1 MRTLRIIQLMCIVSL
16 VLLITSG
23 FSSLYA
29 REPINADPRGLAIEG
44 YDPVAYFTQRKAVEG
59 SEEFSYYW
67 MGATWHFA
75 SSEHLEMFKSHP
87 ERYAPQYGGY

>member
-1 MRTLRIIQLMCIVSL
+1 MRALRIIRLMSIASL
-16 VLLITSG
+16 VLLIMSA
-23 FSSLYA
+23 FSLGYTH
-29 REPINADPRGLAIEG
+29 EPINTDPRGLAIEG

-75 SSEHLEMFKSHP
+75 SSEHRQMFKSHP